1 MVDSNI
7 KKTRI
12 LKSSLPPIDH
22 DTEKYNIR
30 YRIISEDR
38 NRTSH
43 WSPIYNSDGVDVVVT
58 SGAVSRAGNI
68 ITAVWGD
75 QNDFPEY
82 DVFVKFDSSDFFYHG
97 TSKVHSYS
105 FFVDH
110 DRSGNIKMG
119 DFTMNSPA
127 LSSARVR
134 AEPKAG
140 SAIRFISC

>member
-12 LKSSLPPIDH
+12 LKSSLPPVDH

-43 WSPIYNSDGVDVVVT
+43 WSPIYNSNGATVVGT
-58 SGAVSRAGNI
+58 TGALSITEEI

-75 QNDFPEY
+75 ENLHPAY
-82 DVFVKFDSSDFFYHG
+82 DVFVSFNGNAFFWHG
-97 TSKVHSYS
+97 TSAVHSYS
-105 FFVDH
+105 FLNEGTTTVRVKIQLVSSKKQIKAALNIFD
-110 DRSGNIKMG
+110 SG
-119 DFTMNSPA
+119 TVS
-127 LSSARVR
+127 LV
-134 AEPKAG
+134 
-140 SAIRFISC
+140 

>member
-43 WSPIYNSDGVDVVVT
+43 WSPIYNSDGVDLVVT
-58 SGAVSRAGNI
+58 SGAVSRAGDV
-68 ITAVWGD
+68 ITAVWED
-75 QNDFPEY
+75 QNNFPEY
-82 DVFVKFDSSDFFYHG
+82 DVFVKFDSGDFFYHG
-97 TSKVHSYS
+97 KSKVHSYS
-105 FFVDH
+105 FLKTGTTSVRVKVQIISSKKEIKAALNIFD
-110 DRSGNIKMG
+110 SG
-119 DFTMNSPA
+119 TVS
-127 LSSARVR
+127 LV
-134 AEPKAG
+134 
-140 SAIRFISC
+140 

>member
-30 YRIISEDR
+30 YRIISEDK

-43 WSPIYNSDGVDVVVT
+43 WSPIYNSDGFALVVT
-58 SGAVSRAGNI
+58 SGAVSKTGDV

-82 DVFVKFDSSDFFYHG
+82 DVFVKFDSGDFFYHG
-97 TSKVHSYS
+97 KSKVHSYS
-105 FFVDH
+105 FLKTGTTTVRVKVQIISSKKEIKAALNIFD
-110 DRSGNIKMG
+110 SG
-119 DFTMNSPA
+119 TVS
-127 LSSARVR
+127 LV
-134 AEPKAG
+134 
-140 SAIRFISC
+140 

>member
-43 WSPIYNSDGVDVVVT
+43 WSPIYNSDGVDLVVT
-58 SGAVSRAGNI
+58 SGAVSRAGDV
-68 ITAVWGD
+68 ITTVWGD

-82 DVFVKFDSSDFFYHG
+82 DVFVKFDSGDFFYHG
-97 TSKVHSYS
+97 KSKVHSYS
-105 FFVDH
+105 FLKTGTTSVRVKVQIISSKKEIKAALNIFD
-110 DRSGNIKMG
+110 SG
-119 DFTMNSPA
+119 TVS
-127 LSSARVR
+127 LV
-134 AEPKAG
+134 
-140 SAIRFISC
+140 

>member
-43 WSPIYNSDGVDVVVT
+43 WSPIYNSDGVGLVVT
-58 SGAVSRAGNI
+58 SGAVSKAGDV

-82 DVFVKFDSSDFFYHG
+82 DVFVKFDSGDFFYHG
-97 TSKVHSYS
+97 KSKVHSYS
-105 FFVDH
+105 FLKTGTTSVRVKVQIISSKKEIKAALNIFD
-110 DRSGNIKMG
+110 SG
-119 DFTMNSPA
+119 TVS
-127 LSSARVR
+127 LV
-134 AEPKAG
+134 
-140 SAIRFISC
+140 

>member
-43 WSPIYNSDGVDVVVT
+43 WSPIYNSDGVDLVVT
-58 SGAVSRAGNI
+58 SGAVSKAGDV

-82 DVFVKFDSSDFFYHG
+82 DVFVKFDSGDFFYHG
-97 TSKVHSYS
+97 KSKVHSYS
-105 FFVDH
+105 FLKTGTTSVRVKVQIISSKKEIKAALNIFD
-110 DRSGNIKMG
+110 SG
-119 DFTMNSPA
+119 TVS
-127 LSSARVR
+127 LV
-134 AEPKAG
+134 
-140 SAIRFISC
+140 

>member
-1 MVDSNI
+1 MADANI
-7 KKTRI
+7 KKLRV

-30 YRIISEDR
+30 YRVISDDR
-38 NRTSH
+38 NRFSH

-82 DVFVKFDSSDFFYHG
+82 DVFVKFDSGDFFYHG
-97 TSKVHSYS
+97 KSKVHSYS
-105 FFVDH
+105 FLKTGTTSVRVKVQIISSKKEIKAALNVFD
-110 DRSGNIKMG
+110 SGTVSLI
-119 DFTMNSPA
+119 
-127 LSSARVR
+127 
-134 AEPKAG
+134 
-140 SAIRFISC
+140 